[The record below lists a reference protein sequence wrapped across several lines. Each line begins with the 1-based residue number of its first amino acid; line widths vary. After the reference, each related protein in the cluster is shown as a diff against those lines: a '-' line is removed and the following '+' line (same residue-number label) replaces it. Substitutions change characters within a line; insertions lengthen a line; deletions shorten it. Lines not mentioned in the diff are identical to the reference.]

1 MDSTERYVAE
11 RDAKLKLI
19 NEQRSA
25 IQEFL
30 QVVGGPTTVRM
41 GGNES
46 DIETRKLQGRNRSAF
61 HATVAADASMLDLLR
76 MAATEMF
83 HTNVEIIDTVTSKL
97 SDPNI
102 GRIAKVIESAR
113 VELLGDVWF
122 NTKMAEDS
130 TQKKNARNTEAMA
143 SGRDAIYNV
152 HVGGAVEKTVYG
164 LDGTI
169 ENDVVRRAMELFKP
183 ELRSATMTMD
193 STAAINVAVDIANYL
208 RIETAKEEEPPGP
221 VGTEKQPGGDDD
233 DEQEPRGEV
242 PERARGTQQVPNVF
256 DKDTGTETPDN
267 TLTYEAPPEVVEET
281 PEELK
286 KRINRNVRSGA
297 TRRQNKI
304 EGKNSVKSSAPQTLN
319 TGPNSLSTLY
329 GREHTAISVTVPS
342 EPTPISEY
350 ARLALQTY
358 ANSATEREIQRLH
371 KRGQPSRHAWKL
383 NLGNTRVFQ
392 QPPKLQGHISM
403 LIDISS
409 SMGCWCPACQ
419 AQRIDR
425 RTGRARYDNAFLAW
439 QVAATL
445 GQLHPN
451 AEVFAY
457 SSPTRNI
464 GGNMQTAVYP
474 LPAGH
479 QPALCGNTSNEIAC
493 GGTPTCAAM
502 LWFKEHLSQRPD
514 STTAI
519 IITDGAPNGCGDMGS
534 GHHVELIG
542 EEMMS
547 MGMKFG
553 TVFLGGG
560 RYLNLPTEVSVNIS
574 NVEQLRDI
582 QPLLT
587 LLDE

>member
-1 MDSTERYVAE
+1 MDSTKRYIAE
-11 RDAKLKLI
+11 RDERQKLRK
-19 NEQRSA
+19 EQRSA

-30 QVVGGPTTVRM
+30 QTVGGPTTVRM
-41 GGNES
+41 GGDQSE
-46 DIETRKLQGRNRSAF
+46 IETRKLQGRNRNAF
-61 HATVAADASMLDLLR
+61 HATVADDASMLDVLR

-83 HTNVEIIDTVTSKL
+83 HTNAEIIDTVTRKL

-102 GRIAKVIESAR
+102 GYIAKSIETAR

-122 NTKMAEDS
+122 STKMAEDT
-130 TQKKNARNTEAMA
+130 TQKKNARNAALVERGLPPMH
-143 SGRDAIYNV
+143 NL
-152 HVGGAVEKTVYG
+152 HVGGAVEKAIYG

-169 ENDVVRRAMELFKP
+169 DNDVVRRALELFKP
-183 ELRSATMTMD
+183 EIRSATMTLD
-193 STAAINVAVDIANYL
+193 STAAINIAVDIANYL
-208 RIETAKEEEPPGP
+208 KIETAKEEEPTVP
-221 VGTEKQPGGDDD
+221 VGTEPRPGDKETDGN
-233 DEQEPRGEV
+233 EPQGEV
-242 PERARGTQQVPNVF
+242 PVLEKGTQQVPNVF
-256 DKDTGTETPDN
+256 DETTGTETPSN
-267 TLTYEAPPEVVEET
+267 TLTYEAPPEVVEPT

-304 EGKNSVKSSAPQTLN
+304 EGKNSVKSSAPQSLN
-319 TGPNSLSTLY
+319 TGYDKVQSELY
-329 GREHTAISVTVPS
+329 GKSHTAISVTVPS

-358 ANSATEREIQRLH
+358 ASSASERDFQRLH

-383 NLGNTRVFQ
+383 NLGNTKVFQ
-392 QPPKLQGHISM
+392 QPPKVQGHISM

-409 SMGCWCPACQ
+409 SMGCWCAQCQ
-419 AQRIDR
+419 ERVRSYGR
-425 RTGRARYDNAFLAW
+425 RRGHDNAFLAW

-457 SSPTRNI
+457 SSPSANI

-479 QPALCGNTSNEIAC
+479 QPALCGNGGSEEIVC

-519 IITDGAPNGCGDMGS
+519 IITDGAPNGCGGIDS
-534 GHHVELIG
+534 HHVELIG
-542 EEMMS
+542 AEMMS

-553 TVFLGGG
+553 TVFIGNGK
-560 RYLNLPTEVSVNIS
+560 YLNLPSEVSVNIS
-574 NVEQLRDI
+574 NVEELRDI